1 MASWPNAGSAS
12 AVRARNGVDKR
23 SFIRRLV
30 KVYTEFGE
38 RAGGNP
44 TMVRRLLPPAS
55 FRLSAGDPGSFVN
68 SRAGSSP
75 PEDAARELIVLELYR
90 EGRVSGGKAAEL
102 LGITL
107 ETFLKRAG
115 DLGIPCFDMP
125 DDEWARE
132 KDAVDAT
139 VHSRVGDS
147 SALIALCSIGRIIE
161 RGRW

>member
-1 MASWPNAGSAS
+1 M
-12 AVRARNGVDKR
+12 
-23 SFIRRLV
+23 
-30 KVYTEFGE
+30 
-38 RAGGNP
+38 
-44 TMVRRLLPPAS
+44 
-55 FRLSAGDPGSFVN
+55 
-68 SRAGSSP
+68 
-75 PEDAARELIVLELYR
+75 LELYR